1 MTTTGET
8 TRFRVALAAS
18 AAILAAFGLPMALGQ
33 VYAANDLGIFHLPLR
48 HFYAHCL
55 AAGDDFAWFPGIY
68 CGFNLHGEGQI
79 GMYHPLH
86 LLLYAAFPFGIAF
99 NLEILSSYVAL
110 LGGMT
115 LFLRRWDLPRD
126 AALFGGIVF
135 AFGGYNFGH
144 FFHLNSVAII
154 AHLPWLL
161 WGIDEALRGEDRRRA
176 AWARLAVALLTASQ
190 LLLGHPQSVWF
201 SVLVEGLYALFLI
214 VAYRAPSRRLI
225 GLAWAK
231 GLGVLAG
238 AVQLLPTFEA
248 VAGSQREVLTR
259 ALKAA
264 GSLPPANLIQALAP
278 YLYVSRVVAP
288 PTHFGAT
295 PFGPATSLYDWRVYE
310 FGLYNGA
317 MVPALLG
324 WLVLRR
330 RELADRRLAR
340 GAALL
345 ATLALVLAFGKYTPL
360 FKITANLPVFGMFR
374 VPARYLVLFHLAT
387 AVLAAIA
394 FADLG
399 RQSRAGCL
407 PWRSLRPLLLLPML
421 GLAIGL
427 GAKGLAR
434 PWPRAM
440 LRPYFAPNREI
451 LAGMALVGAAT
462 LLVLLAAR
470 GRRFAMI
477 GIVLFA
483 AADEG
488 VYGLTF
494 ARSVPP
500 RPLPELVADRA
511 FPPTPRNDCIR
522 SFDNMLT
529 LSGIRIVDGY
539 VALTPRRELDYS
551 KAACLQVAGASWHI
565 DQPDRDD
572 WRPVAD
578 PLPRARLVSKAIEW
592 PTPNT
597 IIDRVDVRT
606 TALVT
611 GPIRLQDGPAGAATI
626 RADRP
631 GKLQVDAEAPTR
643 QLLVLNERYDKGW
656 EVRVDGRSRR
666 PVKVNGDFL
675 GCAVDAGR
683 HRVTFRYRPWSLR
696 LGGRLSL
703 LGLGL
708 MAATFGLTPG
718 GRRRGTVQ
726 AG

>member
-1 MTTTGET
+1 MTTTGEK

-48 HFYAHCL
+48 HFYARCL

-68 CGFNLHGEGQI
+68 CGFNLHGEGQV

-86 LLLYAAFPFGIAF
+86 LLLYSAFPFGVAF

-110 LGGMT
+110 LAGMA

-144 FFHLNSVAII
+144 YFHLNSVAII

-161 WGIDEALRGEDRRRA
+161 WAIDVVLRGEDRRRA
-176 AWARLAVALLTASQ
+176 AWGRPAVALLTGSQ

-201 SVLVEGLYALFLI
+201 SVLVESLYALFLV
-214 VAYRAPSRRLI
+214 VAFHAPLRRLA

-248 VAGSQREVLTR
+248 VAGSQREILTR

-288 PTHFGAT
+288 PTMFGET
-295 PFGPATSLYDWRVYE
+295 PFGPATSIYDWRVYE

-317 MVPALLG
+317 MVPALLA
-324 WLVLRR
+324 WLILRR
-330 RELADRRLAR
+330 RQIADRRLAR

-345 ATLALVLAFGKYTPL
+345 AAMALVLAFGEYTPL
-360 FKITANLPVFGMFR
+360 FKVTSELPVLGMFR

-387 AVLAAIA
+387 AILAAIA
-394 FADLG
+394 FADLA
-399 RQSRAGCL
+399 RQSGAGRL
-407 PWRSLRPLLLLPML
+407 PWRSLRPLLILPAL

-427 GAKGLAR
+427 GAKALAR
-434 PWPRAM
+434 PYPKFM

-451 LAGMALVGAAT
+451 FAGVALAGVAT

-470 GRRFAMI
+470 GRRFALI

-494 ARSVPP
+494 ARSAPP
-500 RPLPELVADRA
+500 RPLPELVTDRA
-511 FPPTPRNDCIR
+511 FPPAPRTDCIR

-539 VALTPRRELDYS
+539 VALTPKRELDYS
-551 KAACLQVAGASWHI
+551 KPACLQVAGASWHI

-572 WRPVAD
+572 WKPVAG

-597 IIDRVDVRT
+597 LIDQVDVRT
-606 TALVT
+606 TALVS
-611 GPIRLQDGPAGAATI
+611 GPLRLRDGPAGAATI

-631 GKLQVDAEAPTR
+631 GKIRLLAAAPTR
-643 QLLVLNERYDKGW
+643 QLLVLNERFEKGW
-656 EVRVDGRSRR
+656 QVRVDGRDRR

-675 GCAVDAGR
+675 GCPVDPGD
-683 HRVTFRYRPWSLR
+683 HRITFRYRPWSLR

-703 LGLGL
+703 LGLAL
-708 MAATFGLTPG
+708 MAATFWLAPG
-718 GRRRGTVQ
+718 VRRRGTAQ
-726 AG
+726 G